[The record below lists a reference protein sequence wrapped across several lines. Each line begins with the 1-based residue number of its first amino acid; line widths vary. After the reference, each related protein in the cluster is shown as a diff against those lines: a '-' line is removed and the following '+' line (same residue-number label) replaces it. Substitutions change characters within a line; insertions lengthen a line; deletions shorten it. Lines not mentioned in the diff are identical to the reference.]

1 MNYTLSNRMAAVAD
15 LVPKGSAVC
24 DIGCDHGFIAIYLA
38 EKGICP
44 KVIAM
49 DVNKGPLFRA
59 REHIESAGLSSYIET
74 RLSDGLE
81 KLEPGEADCMIAAGM
96 GGRLTVKILSD
107 YPEKRKSLRFLV
119 LQPQS
124 ETAFVRRFLRENGFA
139 IRREDMAFEDGKFYP
154 MMFAEAVS
162 PGGGGESICG
172 KDGRT
177 PEAVDIV
184 SGAGELRYER
194 GAILRGQEAAYL
206 ESLEDEFG
214 PCLMRDRHPV
224 LFQYLDWWEG
234 QQNKIL
240 SQVSGYR
247 ERRGQVEME
256 LLRIRD
262 ARGLMEKREEYI

>member
-172 KDGRT
+172 
-177 PEAVDIV
+177 
-184 SGAGELRYER
+184 
-194 GAILRGQEAAYL
+194 RGQEAAYL

-247 ERRGQVEME
+247 ERRGQVETE